1 MWRSDAP
8 GSADVRARGE
18 AVEPLTAG
26 ARARVPARLR
36 LRFSER
42 RLLLTALDLGALLV
56 ALDVWLTWR
65 FAPSFDARVLL
76 QQPQWYAILAI
87 LWLVMAAACDAYEPR
102 NTRSVGPS
110 VVTAVEAGALAAG
123 AYLLIPHLTPP
134 LPSSRIE
141 LLSLPALVVVS
152 LALERTFH
160 TFAFPRPAFR
170 QPTLIVGT
178 GQPAHLIAGT
188 LADAGDESYQVVG
201 FISDDPRAA
210 ADDGPALRPVL
221 GTSADLPAVIAQ
233 HGISALIVAP
243 AREADSTLLA
253 TLLECVEQGVDLV
266 PMPALYERLTGR
278 VPVEQVRDD
287 WYAAIPVEQLT
298 YSSVRRLTKRALDVV
313 LAGLGLLCLAV
324 LLPFVALAIR
334 LDSPGPIFYVQERVG
349 IGGRVFRTFKF
360 RSMVADA
367 EPDGAV
373 WARRGD
379 PRVTRVG
386 RVLRATHVDEFPQ
399 LMNVMRGEMSAVG
412 PRPERPEFVEKLAAE
427 LPLYRLRHVVKPGMA
442 GWGLIRQG
450 YAGSEQDVLVR
461 LQYDLYY
468 IKHQSLAL
476 DCVILLK
483 TIAHA
488 LLFRGQ

>member
-1 MWRSDAP
+1 MWRWGGR
-8 GSADVRARGE
+8 GSAAVPARGE
-18 AVEPLTAG
+18 AVESLAGRAG
-26 ARARVPARLR
+26 ARTPARLR

-56 ALDVWLTWR
+56 ALYVWLALR
-65 FAPSFDARVLL
+65 VAPAFDPRALL
-76 QQPQWYAILAI
+76 QQPQWYLILAV
-87 LWLVMAAACDAYEPR
+87 LWLVMASACDAYEPR
-102 NTRSVGPS
+102 NTRRVGPS
-110 VVTAVEAGALAAG
+110 VMRAAQAGVLAAA
-123 AYLLIPHLTPP
+123 AYLLVPHLTPP
-134 LPSSRIE
+134 LPSSRNE
-141 LLSLPALVVVS
+141 LLSLPALVLVC
-152 LALERTFH
+152 LAVERTLH
-160 TFAFPRPAFR
+160 TLAFPRPAFR
-170 QPTLIVGT
+170 QPTLIIGT
-178 GQPAHLIAGT
+178 GQPARLIAAT
-188 LADAGDESYQVVG
+188 LAEAGDESYQVVG
-201 FISDDPRAA
+201 FIADEPRAA
-210 ADDGPALRPVL
+210 DEDGPAPGPVL
-221 GTSADLPAVIAQ
+221 GTPADLPAVIARQ
-233 HGISALIVAP
+233 DVSALILAP
-243 AREADSTLLA
+243 VREVDSMLLA
-253 TLLECVEQGVDLV
+253 TLLQCVEQGVELV

-287 WYAAIPVEQLT
+287 WYVAIPVEQLT
-298 YSSVRRLTKRALDVV
+298 LSSVQRLTKRALDVV
-313 LAGLGLLCLAV
+313 LAGLGVLCLAV
-324 LLPFVALAIR
+324 LLPIVALAIR
-334 LDSPGPIFYVQERVG
+334 LDSPGPIFYVQPRVG

-360 RSMVADA
+360 RSMVAEA

-399 LMNVMRGEMSAVG
+399 LLNVLRGEMSAVG

-442 GWGLIRQG
+442 GWGLVQQG

-476 DCVILLK
+476 DLVILLK

-488 LLFRGQ
+488 LAFRGR